1 MTRLALSLV
10 LGALVFAP
18 AVRAADVAEPDSY
31 RTDDYRSPT
40 PATLRGAKVV
50 DTDEAEAIWKS
61 GNAVFV
67 DVMPHPPRPPGLPP
81 GTIWREKP
89 RLNIPGSTWLPDTG
103 YGALAAVTESY
114 LRTNLERVSGGDRGK
129 LLVFY
134 CLRNCWMSWNAAKRA
149 RAMGYTNVAWY
160 PDGTDGW
167 DDALLPLKESKPE
180 PRPE

>member
-1 MTRLALSLV
+1 MKRLALSLV
-10 LGALVFAP
+10 LCALAFAQ

-50 DTDEAEAIWKS
+50 GTDEAEAIWKS
-61 GNAVFV
+61 GSAVFV
-67 DVMPHPPRPPGLPP
+67 DVMPHPQRPPGLPA

-103 YGALAAVTESY
+103 YGALAAVTETY
-114 LRTNLERVSGGDRGK
+114 LRTNLERVSAGDRGK

-149 RAMGYTNVAWY
+149 LAMGYTNVAWY

>member
-1 MTRLALSLV
+1 MRRLALCLV

-18 AVRAADVAEPDSY
+18 AARAGDVAEPDGY
-31 RTDDYRSPT
+31 RTDNYRSPT

-50 DTDEAEAIWKS
+50 GTEEAEAIWKS

-67 DVMPHPPRPPGLPP
+67 DVMPHPPRPPGLPH

-103 YGALAAVTESY
+103 YGALAPVTETY
-114 LRTNLERVSGGDRGK
+114 LRTNLDRVSGGDRGK

-149 RAMGYTNVAWY
+149 LAMGYSNVAWY

-167 DDALLPLKESKPE
+167 DEASLPLKESKPE

>member
-1 MTRLALSLV
+1 MRCFALSLV
-10 LGALVFAP
+10 LGAVVFAQV
-18 AVRAADVAEPDSY
+18 VRAADVAEPDGY
-31 RTDDYRSPT
+31 RVDDYRSTT

-50 DTDEAEAIWKS
+50 GTDEAEAIWKS
-61 GNAVFV
+61 GNAVFI

-89 RLNIPGSTWLPDTG
+89 RLNIPGSIWLPDTG
-103 YGALAAVTESY
+103 YGALAPVTETY
-114 LRTNLERVSGGDRGK
+114 LRQNLERASGGDRGK

-134 CLRNCWMSWNAAKRA
+134 CLRNCWMSWNAGKRA
-149 RAMGYTNVAWY
+149 LAMGFTNVAWY
-160 PDGTDGW
+160 PEGTDGW

>member
-1 MTRLALSLV
+1 MMRIALSLV
-10 LGALVFAP
+10 LGALVFAQT
-18 AVRAADVAEPDSY
+18 ADAADVAEPDGY

-40 PATLRGAKVV
+40 PATLRGARVIG
-50 DTDEAEAIWKS
+50 TDEAEAIWKS
-61 GNAVFV
+61 ANAVFV

-89 RLNIPGSTWLPDTG
+89 RLNIPGSVWLPDTG
-103 YGALAAVTESY
+103 YGALAAVTETY
-114 LRTNLERVSGGDRGK
+114 LRTNLDRAAGAGRAR

-149 RAMGYTNVAWY
+149 LAMGYPNVAWY
-160 PDGTDGW
+160 PEGTDGW

-180 PRPE
+180 ARPE

>member
-1 MTRLALSLV
+1 MMRLALSLV
-10 LGALVFAP
+10 LGALLLAQ
-18 AVRAADVAEPDSY
+18 AAAAADVAEPDSY

-40 PATLRGAKVV
+40 PPTLRGAKVIG
-50 DTDEAEAIWKS
+50 TDEAEAIWKS
-61 GNAVFV
+61 GNGVFV

-89 RLNIPGSTWLPDTG
+89 RLNIPGSVWLPDTG
-103 YGALAAVTESY
+103 YGALAAVTETY
-114 LRTNLERVSGGDRGK
+114 LRTNLDRIAGTDRAK

-149 RAMGYTNVAWY
+149 LAMGYPNVAWY
-160 PDGTDGW
+160 PEGTDGW

-180 PRPE
+180 TRPE